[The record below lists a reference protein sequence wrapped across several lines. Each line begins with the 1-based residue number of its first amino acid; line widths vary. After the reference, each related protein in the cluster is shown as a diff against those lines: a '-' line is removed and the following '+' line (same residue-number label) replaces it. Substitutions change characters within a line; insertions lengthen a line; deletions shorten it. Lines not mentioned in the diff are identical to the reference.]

1 MTTDST
7 TLPDTPFTRAEATA
21 WGIDRHQ
28 LGDLCAQH
36 QVRRVLRNVYV
47 RTDVADSVEL
57 RASAAGL
64 VVSPAAVFVDRTAA
78 WLHGVDVYDYRE
90 LEILPPLD
98 CVVLRDRSRIER
110 PELVGGER
118 DLALADVTTVF
129 GLRVTTPLRTA
140 LDLAC
145 RLPRPD
151 GLAALD
157 ELMRRHD
164 LSRGQLVG
172 QLPRFRR
179 RRGVVKARELV
190 SIADPLA
197 ESPRESRTRLAI
209 HDAGLP
215 VPTLQHW
222 VEEHGTPVYRLDLA
236 YPRHRVAVEYDGAE
250 WHDRTPAQRDG
261 DRRRRQWLRE
271 RGWTV
276 IVVRRGD
283 FDAERRHR
291 WLGELRAALGLD

>member
-1 MTTDST
+1 MTIEATA
-7 TLPDTPFTRAEATA
+7 LPDTPFTRVEAAA
-21 WGIDRHQ
+21 WGISGYQ
-28 LGDLCAQH
+28 LGGLCAQH

-57 RASAAGL
+57 RARAAGL
-64 VVSPAAVFVDRTAA
+64 VVSPGAVFVDRTAA

-90 LEILPPLD
+90 REILPPLD
-98 CVVLRDRSRIER
+98 CVVLRDRSRIVR

-118 DLALADVTTVF
+118 DLAPYDLTEVF

-157 ELMRRHD
+157 ELMRRFD
-164 LSRGQLVG
+164 ISRVQLLE
-172 QLPRFRR
+172 QLPRYRR
-179 RRGVVKARELV
+179 RRGVVKARELAT
-190 SIADPLA
+190 IADPLA

-222 VEEHGTPVYRLDLA
+222 VEDHGRPVYRLDLA
-236 YPRHRVAVEYDGAE
+236 YPRHRVAVEYDGQE
-250 WHDRTPAQRDG
+250 WHDRTDAQRDA
-261 DRRRRQWLRE
+261 DRRRRQWLVE

>member
-1 MTTDST
+1 VIIERTS
-7 TLPDTPFTRAEATA
+7 LPDTPFTRADATA

-28 LGDLCAQH
+28 LSDLRAQH
-36 QVRRVLRNVYV
+36 QVRRLLRNVYM

-57 RASAAGL
+57 RAAAARL
-64 VVSPAAVFVDRTAA
+64 VVSPGAVFVDRTAA

-90 LEILPPLD
+90 LEVLPPLD
-98 CVVLRDRSRIER
+98 CVVLRDRARVER

-118 DLALADVTTVF
+118 DLAPTDLTTVF

-140 LDLAC
+140 MDLAC

-157 ELMRRHD
+157 ELMRRFD
-164 LSRGQLVG
+164 LSHGQVLG
-172 QLPRFRR
+172 QLPRYRR
-179 RRGVVKARELV
+179 RRGVVKARELA

-215 VPTLQHW
+215 RPTLQHW
-222 VEEHGTPVYRLDLA
+222 VDDHGTPVYRLDLA
-236 YPRHRVAVEYDGAE
+236 YPQHRVAVEYDGQE
-250 WHDRTPAQRDG
+250 WHDRTQAQRDA
-261 DRRRRQWLRE
+261 DRLRRQWLTAH
-271 RGWTV
+271 GWTV

-291 WLGELRAALGLD
+291 WLGELRSALGLD